1 MPWLEANGAALHY
14 RLEGPDDGPLTVLI
28 HELGGS
34 LASWDRAM
42 PRLAARRTLR
52 WDWRGAGLSEKPPGA
67 PTADVMV
74 ADLAALLD
82 GLGLS
87 EPADV
92 AGVALG
98 GGLALAF
105 AARAPAR
112 VRRLVVSS
120 PAIGGASGIE
130 QLLRDRAD
138 DVERDGMRSQ
148 VDISLDRSYLPK
160 YRTDP
165 AAFAE
170 YRARW
175 LANDARSY
183 ADHNRMLAA
192 MDERANL
199 ARIAAPTLV
208 LGGSDDAL
216 LTPSAMQEIAAAIP
230 GAEFQ
235 ELPSGHFLPVN
246 TPDLW
251 ADTALPFF
259 EK

>member
-1 MPWLEANGAALHY
+1 M
-14 RLEGPDDGPLTVLI
+14 TVL
-28 HELGGS
+28 
-34 LASWDRAM
+34 LASPPA
-42 PRLAARRTLR
+42 
-52 WDWRGAGLSEKPPGA
+52 RGADDELVS
-67 PTADVMV
+67 V
-74 ADLAALLD
+74 ADLVGRLD
-82 GLGLS
+82 
-87 EPADV
+87 
-92 AGVALG
+92 
-98 GGLALAF
+98 
-105 AARAPAR
+105 
-112 VRRLVVSS
+112 S
-120 PAIGGASGIE
+120 PALVDRDAASRE
-130 QLLRDRAD
+130 LRDRAD

-160 YRTDP
+160 YRTGS